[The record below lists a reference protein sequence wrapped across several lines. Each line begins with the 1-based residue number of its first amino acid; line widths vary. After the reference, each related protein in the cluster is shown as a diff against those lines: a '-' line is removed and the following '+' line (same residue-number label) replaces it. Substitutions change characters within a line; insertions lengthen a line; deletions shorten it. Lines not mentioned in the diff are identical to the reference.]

1 MKGKYKALFGNT
13 IIFAI
18 GSLGARLITFLL
30 VPLYT
35 NVLTTDQYGTAD
47 LVITCGNMLVP
58 IFSLVIQDSVLRF
71 GLSNNNDKGTIIKNG
86 FIVAI
91 IGSIFA
97 VAVTPLFGLYPA
109 VSEWKWYLLAVCITN
124 ILSNIL
130 FSYTKAIEKNK
141 LYSIAGIINAA
152 ILAGANVIFLVVLK
166 LEVKGYL
173 IANIIS
179 HILSVIFLLLFTGA
193 IKESVKSKFDRKL
206 LIEMIKYSAPL
217 IVNNISW
224 WVLNSSDRIMIDHY
238 CSTSSLGLYTAA
250 SKIPALLSIV
260 TTIFSQ
266 AWTVS
271 AIKEYD
277 EDRDKMFYSN
287 IFKAFSLLM
296 FMGCAAIVLIT
307 KPLMKLYVGKE
318 FYSSWK
324 YVPLL
329 VVGAVYFA
337 YSSFFG
343 AMYGAVKKNFSIAM
357 TTFVA
362 AAVNII
368 INLMLLPVIGVFAAV
383 LSTAIS
389 YFVIGIYRMLN
400 SQKYYHFDINY
411 KRFICN
417 TLIVWSQAI
426 IVMLDISVYIV
437 STVSVI
443 ALTLINWSDIQ
454 EAISIVCKYA
464 KNRFGKI

>member
-1 MKGKYKALFGNT
+1 MKGKYRSLFGNT
-13 IIFAI
+13 VIFAI

-35 NVLTTDQYGTAD
+35 NILTTEQYGTAD
-47 LVITCGNMLVP
+47 LVITCGNMIVP

-71 GLSNNNDKGTIIKNG
+71 GLSNESDKGSIIKNG
-86 FIVAI
+86 FTVAI
-91 IGSIFA
+91 VGSLFA
-97 VAVTPLFGLYPA
+97 FVITPLFGLYKA

-124 ILSNIL
+124 IFSNIL
-130 FSYTKAIEKNK
+130 FAYTKAIEKNK

-152 ILAGANVIFLVVLK
+152 ILAGANVVFLVVLK
-166 LEVKGYL
+166 LNVEGYL
-173 IANIIS
+173 IANIIA
-179 HILSVIFLLLFTGA
+179 HVLSVFFLLIFTGA
-193 IKESVKSKFDRKL
+193 IKDAINSTFDKKL
-206 LIEMIKYSAPL
+206 LIEMIKYSTPL

-250 SKIPALLSIV
+250 SKIPALLSIF

-277 EDRDKMFYSN
+277 EDRDKKFYSN
-287 IFKAFSLLM
+287 IFKAFSLFM
-296 FMGCAAIVLIT
+296 FVGCAAIILVT
-307 KPLMKLYVGKE
+307 KTLMKLYVGKE

-343 AMYGAVKKNFSIAM
+343 AMYGAVKKNISIAV

-368 INLMLLPVIGVFAAV
+368 INLLLLPTIGVFAAV

-411 KRFICN
+411 KQFIIN
-417 TLIVWSQAI
+417 SLIVWCQAI
-426 IVMLDISVYIV
+426 FVMLDISVYIV
-437 STVSVI
+437 SIVSVI
-443 ALTLINWSDIQ
+443 SLILINWNEVN
-454 EAISIVCKYA
+454 EAIRMLCKYA
-464 KNRFGKI
+464 RNRFGN